1 MNIFFICR
9 ASPPVWVL
17 GPLCTID
24 TTGGISYSTAYTDM
38 RYEICDA
45 CGLRSDCV
53 CCVVRFVCENVGWE
67 DGGMVPSSH
76 GTTYRQQLLT
86 CIVSSNYLTIRPD

>member
-1 MNIFFICR
+1 MEKMKKTKEKPGKFANYFMNIFFICR

-38 RYEICDA
+38 TDMRY
-45 CGLRSDCV
+45 V
-53 CCVVRFVCENVGWE
+53 MVVLWT
-67 DGGMVPSSH
+67 P
-76 GTTYRQQLLT
+76 Q
-86 CIVSSNYLTIRPD
+86 